1 MNKQQEATMQKTAI
15 SFSENVLLSLN
26 MTMEEI
32 ISSMRKEYAK
42 KMYQDGKLTLG
53 QCAEFCGM
61 DKYDFISLL
70 ADADIPVINYS
81 VEELKHELEANGI
94 I

>member
-1 MNKQQEATMQKTAI
+1 MQKTAI
-15 SFSENVLLSLN
+15 SFSENVLFSLN

-53 QCAEFCGM
+53 QCVEFCAM
-61 DKYDFISLL
+61 DKYDFISPL

-81 VEELKHELEANGI
+81 VAELKHELEANGI

>member
-26 MTMEEI
+26 MTVEEI

-42 KMYQDGKLTLG
+42 KMYQDGKLSLG
-53 QCAEFCGM
+53 QCAEFCST
-61 DKYDFISLL
+61 DKWDFISLL

-81 VEELKHELEANGI
+81 VEDLNRELEANGI

>member
-1 MNKQQEATMQKTAI
+1 
-15 SFSENVLLSLN
+15 
-26 MTMEEI
+26 MEEI

-42 KMYQDGKLTLG
+42 KMYQEGKLTLG
-53 QCAEFCGM
+53 QCAEFCSL

-70 ADADIPVINYS
+70 ANADIPVINYS

-94 I
+94 S

>member
-1 MNKQQEATMQKTAI
+1 MQKTAI

-53 QCAEFCGM
+53 QCADFCNM
-61 DKYDFISLL
+61 DKWDFISLL

-81 VEELKHELEANGI
+81 VEDLNRELEVNGI